1 MAAASFRMRKREE
14 VWRLILCRFPSAP
27 EKEEEYV
34 SLAP

>member
-1 MAAASFRMRKREE
+1 MAGALFRMRKREE
-14 VWRLILCRFPSAP
+14 VWRVIVCRFPSAT

>member
-14 VWRLILCRFPSAP
+14 VWRVIVCRFPSAK

-34 SLAP
+34 LLAP